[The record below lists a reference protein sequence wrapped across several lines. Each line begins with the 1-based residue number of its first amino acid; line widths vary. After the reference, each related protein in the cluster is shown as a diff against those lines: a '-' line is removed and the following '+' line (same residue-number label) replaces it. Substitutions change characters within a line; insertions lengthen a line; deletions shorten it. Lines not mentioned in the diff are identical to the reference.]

1 MSVIPVDEPD
11 SAGNG
16 AVKPGGFRRRL
27 AQALDEY
34 FVNRM
39 KRAVPEIALRRSKQD
54 INRFRRLMHKSSMA
68 PAEANI
74 SRASRRHAT
83 QTQSQ

>member
-11 SAGNG
+11 GAGNG
-16 AVKPGGFRRRL
+16 AAKLGGFWRRL

-54 INRFRRLMHKSSMA
+54 INRFRRLMHKNSMA
-68 PAEANI
+68 PAINRG
-74 SRASRRHAT
+74 SPRRVSH
-83 QTQSQ
+83 TQSR